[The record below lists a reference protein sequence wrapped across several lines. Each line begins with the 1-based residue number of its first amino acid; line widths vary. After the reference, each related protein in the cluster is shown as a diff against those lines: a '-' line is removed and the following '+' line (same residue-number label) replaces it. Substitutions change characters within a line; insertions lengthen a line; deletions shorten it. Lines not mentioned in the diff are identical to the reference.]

1 MEKIGKDNKIVR
13 EILVKRGLSSPCKM
27 EGGYPAH
34 IFLGTSYCLGA
45 IQPMVRGSSLPKQAQ
60 ALFSAPASHL
70 CAVAF
75 QVQPSAEKYHTGPCE
90 VAWLSSQHMCC
101 ILLSWWH
108 YLLFSISTHSLSL
121 LCGFSAKPL
130 YSSRAFSISCK
141 ISCSLARLS
150 SLRRP
155 LLFSKPL

>member
-1 MEKIGKDNKIVR
+1 MEKIGKDNKIVL

-45 IQPMVRGSSLPKQAQ
+45 IQPMVRSSSLPKQAQ
-60 ALFSAPASHL
+60 ALFLQLQHLISVLSHSRSSHLLKSIIQAHVKWLGFPASICVVFYFL
-70 CAVAF
+70 GDTIYF
-75 QVQPSAEKYHTGPCE
+75 S
-90 VAWLSSQHMCC
+90 L
-101 ILLSWWH
+101 
-108 YLLFSISTHSLSL
+108 YLLTLSL